1 MPTIYN
7 KDDLIAS
14 SKVPKAVLDD
24 VEAKINI
31 LKSFRTYS
39 YHHILAV
46 ANTTEAMDSLN
57 DSMDMKDW
65 LHPVNDKYTP
75 IPAIRGSGSYI
86 ILINTMTDADFLIE
100 SVEMENVANP
110 TAGQSSPNSSFCEGT
125 IEISE
130 PAGVQFLNVI
140 KNACDA
146 LDSDPTFGGLTFL
159 LKTVF
164 VGYTDASN
172 GKPAISTVLDV
183 NPIHFNFTDMIVEF
197 NEAGSL
203 YHTKFVGGI
212 NGVSRMPMF
221 SKIQQANISGSSVG
235 GALKMLETR
244 LNKAAKK
251 SHQDLIKQINESNN
265 TQPGSTTKSPIGRPV
280 TYKINVDPEF
290 ASWPLDNINVRNTTG
305 PTAQLGTPVGID
317 IDTAIS
323 DVMYASS
330 KLSDRMNKDLK
341 QGMKHSFAIDSVMQS
356 TLTSVDVT
364 YNVTKLDVPA
374 YVKDNTSHTGELIQP
389 NVGSRYVL
397 EFDYIFTGHNTEILD
412 YNMRMNMGFAFFSE
426 IISNNN
432 IPGAFNGGSG
442 NVAVLGS
449 GAGSTLNNKSTIMRN
464 LTPVPSPA
472 MITDPA
478 ARNKVEPSKTADF
491 RIMMARQAARE
502 SCSVDMQITGIP
514 WILDAFNPTLA
525 DALNNTTTY
534 KSNLPLVKVKVK
546 MPAIGNDFKVKGPNS
561 GNYAEDFWYDGYFN
575 ILSVTHTFRGGQFSQ
590 TLQLNA
596 VPNDEMVEP
605 TSSETSGL
613 TASQKYNAPP
623 VTAEQKAKQ
632 GLVPSTTSPQALLN
646 CANVAA
652 NGPITF
658 DVAKRTYLSP
668 SFTLA
673 QLLIH
678 QANLPITD
686 QILNNLCLLAD
697 QLEQLQNL
705 LGHNIIINSGYR
717 SPSYNA
723 SLSTAQ
729 GIKGVSKTSDH
740 MKGIAVDFYCPS
752 FGSPGQ
758 IYTFLQAN
766 GSSLNIRQCIHERN
780 SASNGPG
787 WVHISF
793 NIGGYPPLS
802 GPKFF
807 SMVV

>member
-7 KDDLIAS
+7 KDNLVATTN
-14 SKVPKAVLDD
+14 VPKAVLDD
-24 VEAKINI
+24 VEAKLNV

-46 ANTTEAMDSLN
+46 ANTTEAMDALN

-75 IPAIRGSGSYI
+75 IPAIKGSGSYI

-100 SVEMENVANP
+100 SVEIENVTNP
-110 TAGQSSPNSSFCEGT
+110 LAGQSSPNSSFVEGA

-130 PAGVQFLNVI
+130 PAGVQFFNVI

-164 VGYTDASN
+164 VGYSDASN
-172 GKPAISTVLDV
+172 GKPAVTTVMDV
-183 NPIHFNFTDMIVEF
+183 NPIHFNFTDMNVEF

-221 SKIQQANISGSSVG
+221 SKIQQANIKGGSVG

-244 LNKAAKK
+244 LNKVAKK

-265 TQPGSTTKSPIGRPV
+265 TAPGSTTKSPIGRPV

-290 ASWPLDNINVRNTTG
+290 AAWPLDNVNVRNTDSTN
-305 PTAQLGTPVGID
+305 AQLGTPVGID

-330 KLSDRMNKDLK
+330 KLSERMNKDLK
-341 QGMKHSFAIDSVMQS
+341 QGLKHSFAIDSVMQS

-364 YNVTKLDVPA
+364 YNVTKLDIPA
-374 YVKDNTSHTGELIQP
+374 YVKDNTAHTGQLIDP

-397 EFDYIFTGHNTEILD
+397 EFDYIFTGHNTEILE
-412 YNMRMNMGFAFFSE
+412 YNMRMNMGFAFFNE

-432 IPGAFNGGSG
+432 IPGAFRSSSG

-449 GAGSTLNNKSTIMRN
+449 GAGSTLNNKSTVMRN
-464 LTPVPSPA
+464 LTPVPTPS
-472 MITDPA
+472 MIADPA

-491 RIMMARQAARE
+491 RIMMARQAAKE
-502 SCSVDMQITGIP
+502 SCSVDMTITGIP

-525 DALNNTTTY
+525 DALNYTVSY
-534 KSNLPLVKVKVK
+534 KSQLPLVKVKVK
-546 MPAIGNDFKVKGPNS
+546 MPSAGNDFKTKGPN
-561 GNYAEDFWYDGYFN
+561 GNNYAEDFWYDGYFN
-575 ILSVTHTFRGGQFSQ
+575 ILSVTSTFRGGQFSQ
-590 TLQLNA
+590 VLHLNA

-605 TSSETSGL
+605 SSAETPGL
-613 TASQKYNAPP
+613 SQSQKYTASPL
-623 VTAEQKAKQ
+623 TAEQKAKQ
-632 GLVPSTTSPQALLN
+632 GITPAATSPQVLLN
-646 CANVAA
+646 CSNVAA
-652 NGPITF
+652 NAPITF
-658 DVAKRTYLSP
+658 DVAKRTMLSP

-673 QLLIH
+673 QLIIH
-678 QANLPITD
+678 AANLPITNE
-686 QILNNLCLLAD
+686 ILNNLCLLAD
-697 QLEQLQNL
+697 QLEQVQNL

-740 MKGIAVDFYCPS
+740 MKGIAADFYCPA
-752 FGSPGQ
+752 FGSPAQ
-758 IYTFLQAN
+758 IYAFLQTN